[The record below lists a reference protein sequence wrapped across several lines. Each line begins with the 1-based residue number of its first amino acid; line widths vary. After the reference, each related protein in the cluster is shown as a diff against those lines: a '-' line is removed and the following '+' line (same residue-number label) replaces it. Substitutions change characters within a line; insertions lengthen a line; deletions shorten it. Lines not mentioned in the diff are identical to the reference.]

1 VQPAKP
7 DRATL
12 LALPLFTRLSDAD
25 CDALAVCLRLRRI
38 EDGDALFREGAP
50 GDTMAFV
57 VEGELASRH
66 TRGATTI
73 ELGRTG
79 AGGVVGE
86 MACID
91 PAPRSADVVAVGPV
105 VVAELSRDHLAVLER
120 AAPRVFSLIVGKV
133 VTDLTRRMRELDARI
148 DEELFPGERDAG
160 REGPASAPLSVS
172 VPLSAST
179 PLSGAGPRTAAAEGD
194 APSEPRRGLWGFL
207 DRLRGRSA

>member
-1 VQPAKP
+1 VLPTKP

-12 LALPLFTRLSDAD
+12 LALPLFARLSDAD
-25 CDALAVCLRLRRI
+25 CDALAVCLRLRRLHPG
-38 EDGDALFREGAP
+38 EALFREGAP

-66 TRGATTI
+66 TRGETTL

-91 PAPRSADVVAVGPV
+91 PAPRSADVFAVGSV

-120 AAPRVFSLIVGKV
+120 AAPRVFSLVVGKV
-133 VTDLTRRMRELDARI
+133 IADLTRRMRELDARI
-148 DEELFPGERDAG
+148 HEELFPGERDA
-160 REGPASAPLSVS
+160 EHDGPASAPLSVS
-172 VPLSAST
+172 VPLAN
-179 PLSGAGPRTAAAEGD
+179 TAAPAD
-194 APSEPRRGLWGFL
+194 AASEPRRGLWGFL
-207 DRLRGRSA
+207 DRLRGRTA